1 MGMKKLAII
10 VLSLF
15 VLAGSATAIAGFLV
29 YRSWNNPLTTLE
41 AREFEVR
48 RGDSVSVIAQRLN
61 EEGFIDRT
69 WDFDL
74 LVRFQ
79 GARGRLRAGRYL
91 VEPGTSLSDLVS
103 MIAEGRSLPEDL
115 TVRVVEGLT
124 VPEAAQAFERV
135 GLFSAQDFIDAA
147 IMGPE
152 FRDLALVRDLPDGE
166 SLIGYLFPDTYRFL
180 PGTTPVQAI
189 RRMIENAARRFATI
203 GIDGPDV
210 QLGRMRNLHDVLTF
224 ASIVQKETP
233 VGDEDLIAGV
243 FFNRLQ
249 NGWRFESD
257 ATVNFVLGTSML
269 IPSGRDI
276 RVVHPYNTYLNAGL
290 PPGPIN
296 SPGLVAI
303 NASLNPAQHEF
314 FFFLHTPN
322 RETRMS
328 RTFQEHLAFRARYWE

>member
-1 MGMKKLAII
+1 MKKVII
-10 VLSLF
+10 VVLSVF
-15 VLAGSATAIAGFLV
+15 ILAGIGLGTAGFLV
-29 YRSWNNPLTTLE
+29 YRSWSNPLVTFE

-48 RGDSVSVIAQRLN
+48 RGDSVPVIARRLN
-61 EEGFIDRT
+61 EEGFISRT
-69 WDFDL
+69 WDFEL
-74 LVRFQ
+74 LVRFER
-79 GARGRLRAGRYL
+79 AAGRLRAGRYL
-91 VEPGTSLSDLVS
+91 IEPGTSLRDLVTQ
-103 MIAEGRSLPEDL
+103 IAEGRSLPEDL

-124 VPEAAQAFERV
+124 VPMAAQAFEDA
-135 GLFSAQDFIDAA
+135 GLFSAQSFIDAA

-152 FRDLALVRDLPDGE
+152 FRDIPLLRDLPDGE

-180 PGTTPVQAI
+180 PGTTPEQAI
-189 RRMIENAARRFATI
+189 RRMVETAARRFATI

-257 ATVNFVLGTSML
+257 ATINFLLGTSML

-303 NASLNPAQHEF
+303 NATLNPARHDF

>member
-1 MGMKKLAII
+1 MKKILIV

-15 VLAGSATAIAGFLV
+15 VLVGMSLGTAGFLV
-29 YRSWNNPLTTLE
+29 YRSWGNPLVTFE
-41 AREFEVR
+41 PREFEVR
-48 RGDSVSVIAQRLN
+48 RGDSVSVIASRLN

-69 WDFDL
+69 WDFEL
-74 LVRFQ
+74 LVRLER
-79 GARGRLRAGRYL
+79 AAGRLKAGRYL
-91 VEPGTSLSDLVS
+91 VEPGTSLRDLVT
-103 MIAEGRSLPEDL
+103 MIAQGRSLPEDL

-124 VPEAAQAFERV
+124 VPEAAQAFEDA
-135 GLFSAQDFIDAA
+135 GLFSAQAFIDAA
-147 IMGPE
+147 VMGSE
-152 FRDLALVRDLPDGE
+152 FRDLTLLKDLPDGE

-180 PGTTPVQAI
+180 PGTTPEQAI
-189 RRMIENAARRFATI
+189 RRMVETATRRFATL

-210 QLGRMRNLHDVLTF
+210 QLGRMRNLHQVLTF

-257 ATVNFVLGTSML
+257 ATINFILGTSML

-303 NASLNPAQHEF
+303 NATLHPAQHDF
-314 FFFLHTPN
+314 FFFLHTPD

-328 RTFQEHLAFRARYWE
+328 RTFEEHLAFRARYWE